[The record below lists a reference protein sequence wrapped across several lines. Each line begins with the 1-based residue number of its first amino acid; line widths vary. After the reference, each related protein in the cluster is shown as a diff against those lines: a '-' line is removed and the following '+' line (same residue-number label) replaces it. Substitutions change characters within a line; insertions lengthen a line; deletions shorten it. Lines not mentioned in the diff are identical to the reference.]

1 MEGCPGYSVTSS
13 LNVSPDASI
22 CAGEHET
29 TKVPVTIRVIKKSH
43 FAKPED
49 FLSFRREIEAIRNF
63 DHPFI
68 APVFDV
74 IETDESLSVVMESD
88 EGPITRILTSDGMSE
103 GRARHL
109 FTELLS
115 AILYIHEQNSV
126 YKALSLKSIHLD
138 NHNNIRLVD
147 LGFSGCFEWNTLDPA
162 EEWTRESD
170 VFALGQILLALSS
183 GDTSPDAPIPDSLSE
198 SLVSLIQGMLD
209 PDPDAR
215 IKLEAIP
222 EHPWVVGH
230 PIADLVLNQ
239 LRTLAKFKLNVTTSS
254 GLDFCVLQKMTSLG
268 FQRQSLVNGILQG
281 DDEKAMTSYR
291 LLRRQKITEE
301 MRMFERGSLPTMGM
315 SRSGPLLRN
324 RKTPEPR
331 PPRLS
336 TVGVADEAAN
346 SPVRQYRNNGAMYF
360 KRGLGGSPMGP
371 GSPKLVS
378 RNVLTRAQLT
388 TLSSTAKRVCPL

>member
-1 MEGCPGYSVTSS
+1 MEGYPGYSITSS
-13 LNVSPDASI
+13 LNVGPNASV
-22 CAGEHET
+22 CAGEHVN

-74 IETDESLSVVMESD
+74 IETDDSLSVVMESD

-126 YKALSLKSIHLD
+126 YKSLTLKSIHLD
-138 NHNNIRLVD
+138 NHHNIRLVD
-147 LGFSGCFEWNTLDPA
+147 LGFSGCFEWNPLDST
-162 EEWTRESD
+162 EEWTQESD
-170 VFALGQILLALSS
+170 VFALGQILLALAS
-183 GDTSPDAPIPDSLSE
+183 GDTSPDAPIPDSLSD
-198 SLVSLIQGMLD
+198 SLVSLIQTMLD
-209 PDPDAR
+209 PDPETR
-215 IKLEAIP
+215 IKFEEIP
-222 EHPWVVGH
+222 DHPWVVGH
-230 PIADLVLNQ
+230 PIADLVLHQ
-239 LRTLAKFKLNVTTSS
+239 LQTLAKFKLNVTTSS

-281 DDEKAMTSYR
+281 DDEKAMISYR

-301 MRMFERGSLPTMGM
+301 MKMFERGSLPTMGM

-324 RKTPEPR
+324 RKAPER

-336 TVGVADEAAN
+336 TVGTPDEVGN
-346 SPVRQYRNNGAMYF
+346 SPVRQYRNNGAVYF

-371 GSPKLVS
+371 GSPRLVS
-378 RNVLTRAQLT
+378 KNVLTRAQLT